1 MAIRMNREQAAAM
14 GITVPKRRSKY
25 GNVATVVDGI
35 RFASAKEARR
45 YSELCLLR
53 KSGDVA
59 WFIMQVPFRLPGGT
73 IYRADF
79 VVVRDGGQDIGLDI
93 TIEDVKSEGTRTQAY
108 KIKKREVEKH
118 YGITITEI

>member
-14 GITVPKRRSKY
+14 GIEVPTRRSKY

-35 RFASAKEARR
+35 RFDSAKESRR

-53 KSGDVA
+53 QSGDVA
-59 WFIMQVPFRLPGGT
+59 WFTMQVPFRLPGGT

-79 VVVRDGGQDIGLDI
+79 LVVWNTTECWQNI

-118 YGITITEI
+118 YGITITEM